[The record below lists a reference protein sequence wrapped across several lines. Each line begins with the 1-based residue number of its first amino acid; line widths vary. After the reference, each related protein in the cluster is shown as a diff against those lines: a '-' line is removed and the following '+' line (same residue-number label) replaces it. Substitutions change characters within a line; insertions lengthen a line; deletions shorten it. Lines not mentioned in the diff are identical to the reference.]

1 MVPTAREIQDE
12 LYVYNAQSW
21 ADNSGKSAR
30 EMGELA
36 AAVNAI
42 KRRP

>member
-1 MVPTAREIQDE
+1 MLPTAREIQDE
-12 LYVYNAQSW
+12 LYVYNAEWW
-21 ADNSGKSAR
+21 ADNRGKSAR
-30 EMGELA
+30 EMGEWA